1 MKAKTRYVAD
11 AIIGILAATSTIWI
25 DVNIVHRVFIA
36 VLVTFAVET
45 LLVMLDEFF
54 ERKEDQK
61 IVDFEL
67 ERLQRNRDR
76 IYEQIRKMP

>member
-61 IVDFEL
+61 VIDFEA
-67 ERLQRNRDR
+67 ERKARNRER
-76 IYEQIRKMP
+76 IYKQVKEMP